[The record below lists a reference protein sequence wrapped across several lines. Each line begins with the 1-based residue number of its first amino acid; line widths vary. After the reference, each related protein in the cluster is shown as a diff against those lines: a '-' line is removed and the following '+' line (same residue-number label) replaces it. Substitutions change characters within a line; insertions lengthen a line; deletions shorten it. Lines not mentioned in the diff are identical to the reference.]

1 MHKMGRI
8 SVDAIQHTTK
18 DYAECPINPRLLRS
32 LHTLAEIRDLADP
45 ESTNVLSLV
54 FNHFNFKKGHTEG
67 ACLEVWWTCLM
78 EEPCPT
84 PSLEEN
90 LQKFRIH
97 IEGNL

>member
-8 SVDAIQHTTK
+8 SIDAIQHTTI
-18 DYAECPINPRLLRS
+18 DCAECPINPQLLRS
-32 LHTLAEIRDLADP
+32 LHTLAEIRDLADL

-54 FNHFNFKKGHTEG
+54 FNNFNFKKGHAG

-78 EEPCPT
+78 EEHCPT
-84 PSLEEN
+84 LSMEEN